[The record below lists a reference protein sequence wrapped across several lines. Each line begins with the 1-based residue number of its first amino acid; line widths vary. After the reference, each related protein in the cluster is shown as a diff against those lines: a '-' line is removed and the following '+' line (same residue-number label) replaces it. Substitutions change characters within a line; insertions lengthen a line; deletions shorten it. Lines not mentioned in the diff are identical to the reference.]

1 MKLSVQRFKPE
12 GYSADATVVFV
23 SQEDIRGKAENVRA
37 LWPAAAAILDS
48 NDFTGA
54 KDSTTVVYTGG
65 KKSSRLIL
73 VGLGASASITL
84 ELVRRAAAAAAQKAT
99 ALQCESIAILLPSFP
114 LDATEVAQ
122 TLVEGSVLGVY
133 SFDKYFTEKK
143 AKKQLSKITFLADEN
158 GDLNAAKKGM
168 AMGEAIAN
176 GVTLARDL
184 MNAPSNELTPE
195 ALANQAKGLDAVG
208 VKVTVLN
215 KAQIEKLKMGG
226 LLAVNQGSVRPPFF
240 IVM

>member
-23 SQEDIRGKAENVRA
+23 SQEDISGKAENVRA

-54 KDSTTVVYTGG
+54 KDSATVVYTGG

-84 ELVRRAAAAAAQKAT
+84 ELVRRAAATAAQKAT
-99 ALQCESIAILLPSFP
+99 ALQCESIAILLPSLA

-168 AMGEAIAN
+168 AMGEGIAN

-184 MNAPSNELTPE
+184 MN
-195 ALANQAKGLDAVG
+195 
-208 VKVTVLN
+208 
-215 KAQIEKLKMGG
+215 
-226 LLAVNQGSVRPPFF
+226 
-240 IVM
+240 